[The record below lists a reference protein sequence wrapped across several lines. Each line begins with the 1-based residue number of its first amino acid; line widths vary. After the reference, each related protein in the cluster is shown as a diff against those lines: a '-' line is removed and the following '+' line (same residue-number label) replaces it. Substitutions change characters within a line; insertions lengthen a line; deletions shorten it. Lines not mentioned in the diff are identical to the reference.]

1 LRRCD
6 VLQNV
11 STVVRIALIT
21 GISVTGLLTIL
32 AVFVGETSPRRGF
45 LPWTTTWGDRFFV
58 SLLVFFFI
66 SLIWL
71 KFIEP
76 VISVHGALIIGL
88 IAGVVI
94 VKYG

>member
-1 LRRCD
+1 MT
-6 VLQNV
+6 
-11 STVVRIALIT
+11 TVVRVALIT
-21 GISVTGLLTIL
+21 GVSVTGLLTLL
-32 AVFVGETSPRRGF
+32 AVVVGETSPRKGF

-66 SLIWL
+66 SLMWL

-76 VISVHGALIIGL
+76 VIPIYGALVVGVV
-88 IAGVVI
+88 AGIVI

>member
-1 LRRCD
+1 

-11 STVVRIALIT
+11 STVVRIAFIT
-21 GISVTGLLTIL
+21 GLSVAGLLTVL
-32 AVFVGETSPRRGF
+32 AVFVGETSPRKGF

-58 SLLVFFFI
+58 SLLTFFFI
-66 SLIWL
+66 GLMWL

-76 VISVHGALIIGL
+76 LIPIHGALIIGVV
-88 IAGVVI
+88 AGIVI

>member
-1 LRRCD
+1 M
-6 VLQNV
+6 LQNL
-11 STVVRIALIT
+11 STVVRYAVVT
-21 GISVTGLLTIL
+21 GISVTALLIVL

-58 SLLVFFFI
+58 SLLVFFLI
-66 SLIWL
+66 SLLWL

-76 VISVHGALIIGL
+76 ILPMYGALILGV
-88 IAGVVI
+88 IAGFII

>member
-1 LRRCD
+1 M
-6 VLQNV
+6 LQGV

-21 GISVTGLLTIL
+21 GISVTGLLTVL

-58 SLLVFFFI
+58 SLLVFFFV
-66 SLIWL
+66 SLMWL

-76 VISVHGALIIGL
+76 FIPIYGALVLGIIV
-88 IAGVVI
+88 GVVI